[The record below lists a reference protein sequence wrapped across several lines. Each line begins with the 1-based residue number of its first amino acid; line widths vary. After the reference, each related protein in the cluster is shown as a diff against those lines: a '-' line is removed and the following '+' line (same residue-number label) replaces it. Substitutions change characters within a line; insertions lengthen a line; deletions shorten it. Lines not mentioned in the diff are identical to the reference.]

1 MYMAPGQ
8 GSIALEGVTRRFRIE
23 AERAITALSGVDL
36 EIEQGAA
43 VALSG
48 PSGSGKSTLLHLIG
62 ALERPDEGT
71 VTVGGSELGG
81 LSRRELAAHRRRV
94 GFVFQRFNL
103 LPALTVVDNVMAPV
117 LPYRVDFDKEAR
129 ARELLAAVGL
139 EGRETSLPSRLSGGQ
154 QQRVAI
160 ARALINRPPVVLA
173 DEPTGNLDSRTGA
186 GIVDLL
192 LSLRADHGITIV
204 LATHD
209 SQVAARCD
217 RVVRLLDRR
226 MTDDVDVRG
235 RRRRR
240 DARPAR
246 PDGARLAAGQHAR
259 ARGCKRGRGRPLGEP
274 VVERLARDEHAV
286 VERRPEHPDDL
297 DRVRVGGQ
305 VAGGDRA
312 LDRLRG
318 SREPL
323 VPEAPQRLGG
333 ALAAAGG
340 VHERLERRA
349 QPWLSV
355 EGGDAGG
362 ERAQVGLQRAGGHQH
377 ELMLA
382 ELVEQQRY
390 ELLGVRPRLAHGAG
404 RDAGALRDALD
415 GERVIAVL
423 DQLVLR
429 RRDDGR
435 AGIHAPE
442 DTSYAASGM
451 APAPVASS
459 IAAAV
464 IATSRV
470 RSPSEIDSGGISTTT
485 SPSGRTI
492 APRRRAASVT

>member
-8 GSIALEGVTRRFRIE
+8 GSIALEGVTRRFRID

-186 GIVDLL
+186 RIVDLL

-217 RVVRLLDRR
+217 RVVRLLDGRV
-226 MTDDVDVRG
+226 TDDVDVR
-235 RRRRR
+235 
-240 DARPAR
+240 
-246 PDGARLAAGQHAR
+246 
-259 ARGCKRGRGRPLGEP
+259 
-274 VVERLARDEHAV
+274 
-286 VERRPEHPDDL
+286 
-297 DRVRVGGQ
+297 
-305 VAGGDRA
+305 
-312 LDRLRG
+312 
-318 SREPL
+318 
-323 VPEAPQRLGG
+323 
-333 ALAAAGG
+333 
-340 VHERLERRA
+340 
-349 QPWLSV
+349 
-355 EGGDAGG
+355 
-362 ERAQVGLQRAGGHQH
+362 
-377 ELMLA
+377 
-382 ELVEQQRY
+382 
-390 ELLGVRPRLAHGAG
+390 
-404 RDAGALRDALD
+404 
-415 GERVIAVL
+415 
-423 DQLVLR
+423 
-429 RRDDGR
+429 
-435 AGIHAPE
+435 
-442 DTSYAASGM
+442 
-451 APAPVASS
+451 
-459 IAAAV
+459 AAV
-464 IATSRV
+464 DVGATL
-470 RSPSEIDSGGISTTT
+470 
-485 SPSGRTI
+485 GRT
-492 APRRRAASVT
+492 APG